1 MEPTVGPVTMTKTAL
16 CFATLLLLA
25 GPALPLSA
33 DDAEPMI
40 DYTHDRVQTTLDP
53 GLKRIG
59 TIKPRGAREVGRSN
73 LAIGCE
79 MLDRDYG
86 DFEQFKA
93 YIEPLGIKRV
103 RLQAGWAKTE
113 KVKGVYDFAWL
124 DRIVDYLNAQGMDVL
139 METSYGNPIY
149 PGGGGA
155 SLSDGLPHGEV
166 GLAAWDAWIDAL
178 ASHYKD
184 RVKDWS
190 TWNEPSNTK
199 LNTPAIVAD
208 NNIRTAEIIKR
219 HIPDARIAGLVISSA
234 SVRFGEPYMK
244 VLAER
249 GKTELFDWMIY
260 HTYGLNPDSIHP
272 RVEQFREMIH
282 RYAPDMKV
290 WQGEAGAAS
299 DRHYTTR
306 ISSAEWCSEL
316 TQCKWNARRLI
327 GDLGHGIESLLFTF
341 YDPAYD
347 HPERYT
353 KFVDPIWIRTRTDRF
368 MKRMGLIKCNEDG
381 KVLKVKPAYYT
392 VQNIASVFDASL
404 EPDLDFACDVEC
416 AKQTAV
422 YLFRKKGTGQCVLTF
437 WDCSDHPENTND
449 TTPAE
454 ITLTGATFDEPVW
467 VDMVTGAIYELPK
480 DRVVTEDGKTLL
492 KDIPVYDAP
501 VLITEKSVVVH

>member
-1 MEPTVGPVTMTKTAL
+1 MKPIKNIIPL
-16 CFATLLLLA
+16 PLLA
-25 GPALPLSA
+25 VCTGPLLSLFG
-33 DDAEPMI
+33 DEIPEPII
-40 DYTHDRVQTTLDP
+40 DYTHDRVQTTLNP

-59 TIKPRGAREVGRSN
+59 TVKPRGAKEVGRSN

-93 YIEPLGIKRV
+93 YIEPLGIKRI

-113 KVKGVYDFAWL
+113 KLKGVYDFSWL

-155 SLSDGLPHGEV
+155 SLSDGLPHGEA
-166 GLAAWDAWIDAL
+166 GLAAWDAWINAL

-184 RVKDWS
+184 RINDWA
-190 TWNEPSNTK
+190 TWNEPSNGGT
-199 LNTPAIVAD
+199 NDPDTTAD

-219 HIPDARIAGLVISSA
+219 RIPDARIAGLVIGSPD
-234 SVRFGEPYMK
+234 VRFAEPYMK
-244 VLAER
+244 ILSEK
-249 GKTELFDWMIY
+249 GKTGLFEWMIY
-260 HTYGLNPDSIHP
+260 HNYSLNPDSIFP
-272 RVEQFREMIH
+272 KVDKFAKVIN
-282 RYAPDMKV
+282 RYAPAMKI
-290 WQGEAGAAS
+290 WQGEAGATS
-299 DRHYTTR
+299 DRHYSSKL
-306 ISSAEWCSEL
+306 SSAEWATEL

-347 HPERYT
+347 QPERYT
-353 KFVDPIWIRTRTDRF
+353 KFIDPLWIRTREDRF

-404 EPDLDFACDVEC
+404 EADLNFACDVKCEEE
-416 AKQTAV
+416 TAV
-422 YLFRKKGTGQCVLTF
+422 YLFRKKEGTQKVLAF
-437 WDCSDHPENTND
+437 WDCSNPPENDNA
-449 TTPAE
+449 TTRAS
-454 ITLTGATFDEPVW
+454 ITLSGVGFEEPVW
-467 VDMVTGAIYELPK
+467 VDLVTGAIYELPA
-480 DRVVTEDGKTLL
+480 DRVATKDDKTILA
-492 KDIPVYDAP
+492 DIPIYDAP
-501 VLITEKSVVVH
+501 ALIADKSVVVY